1 VYDRGVRI
9 LSLGGLERAKGAA
22 GRLEDLADLAAIQE
36 IRRVIRKR
44 Q

>member
-22 GRLEDLADLAAIQE
+22 GRLEDLADLAEIQE
-36 IRRVIRKR
+36 IPRVIRKR
-44 Q
+44 P